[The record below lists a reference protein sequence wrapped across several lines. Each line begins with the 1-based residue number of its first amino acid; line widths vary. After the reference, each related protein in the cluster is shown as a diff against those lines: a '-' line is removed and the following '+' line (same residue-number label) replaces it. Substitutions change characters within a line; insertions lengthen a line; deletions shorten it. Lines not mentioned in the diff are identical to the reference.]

1 LYKKLLHKYN
11 FGQAHCV
18 ELLIMVHAKFN
29 LNFLDLPT
37 SSSQILRFETISG
50 IYLNKQEKS
59 LNSAWAESGPW
70 SRSFGHSGRRS
81 GGTQSACF
89 PGPRPKRLGLRASG
103 PRPKRCGLA
112 RSHAGRRG
120 THQVR
125 DRRACG
131 PHGGAVDNGSSV
143 DGKRQGPLLKHHR

>member
-1 LYKKLLHKYN
+1 
-11 FGQAHCV
+11 
-18 ELLIMVHAKFN
+18 MVHAKFN

-70 SRSFGHSGRRS
+70 PRSFGHSGRWS

-89 PGPRPKRLGLRASG
+89 PGPRPKRLGLRGPAQGRSG
-103 PRPKRCGLA
+103 AAWLAHTLAGVARIRCAIAAHAA
-112 RSHAGRRG
+112 RMVVRLTTARRWME
-120 THQVR
+120 
-125 DRRACG
+125 
-131 PHGGAVDNGSSV
+131 S
-143 DGKRQGPLLKHHR
+143 GKVLC